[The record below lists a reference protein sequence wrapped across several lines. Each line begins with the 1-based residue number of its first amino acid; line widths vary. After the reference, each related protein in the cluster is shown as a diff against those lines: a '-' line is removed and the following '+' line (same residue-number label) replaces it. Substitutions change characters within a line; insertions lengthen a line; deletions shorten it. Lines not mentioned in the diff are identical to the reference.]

1 MFPDKKTSLDI
12 LYDMYCARQFE
23 LTLEKLFKAGELY
36 GTTHLS
42 VGQEGTAAGV
52 VYALQS
58 TDLVLSTHRGHAI
71 SLIKGADPNSMMAE
85 LFGKA
90 TGCCRGLGGSLH
102 IVDTASGNYGAN
114 GIMGASL
121 PIAAGIALSLK
132 KEKSKKVIAAF
143 FGDASANNGAF
154 HEALNMAALWKLP
167 VIFVCENNQY
177 GMSTHISRHNS
188 TGSVAGRASAYGIP
202 GIKADGNDVP
212 AVMEAVSEAAETA
225 RSGGG
230 PSLLELETYRW
241 LGHSKS
247 DTRNYRTREEE
258 AMWMERC
265 PIARFRVSM
274 SENGVSTEDMD
285 AAQYR
290 SAKTIERAVEF
301 ARSSP
306 ATSFADAKSLVYSGG
321 GVLRG

>member
-23 LTLEKLFKAGELY
+23 LTLEKLFKSGELY

-52 VYALQS
+52 IYALQPA
-58 TDLVLSTHRGHAI
+58 DLVLSTHRGHAI
-71 SLIKGADPNSMMAE
+71 SLIKGASPNAMMAE
-85 LFGKA
+85 LFGRE
-90 TGCCRGLGGSLH
+90 TGCCKGLGGSLH

-132 KEKSKKVIAAF
+132 REKSKKIVAAF

-167 VIFVCENNQY
+167 VVFVCENNQY

-188 TGSVAGRASAYGIP
+188 TGSVADRAAAYGMP
-202 GIKADGNDVP
+202 GVCVDGNDVP
-212 AVMEAVSEAAETA
+212 AVMDAMAKAADIA

-230 PSLLELETYRW
+230 PSLLELATYRW

-258 AMWMERC
+258 AEWMERC
-265 PIARFRVSM
+265 PIARFRVGM
-274 SENGVSTEDMD
+274 SENGVSTNDMD

-290 SAKTIERAVEF
+290 ATQTIERAVEF

-306 ATSFADAKSLVYSGG
+306 AAAFADAKSLVYSAG

>member
-23 LTLEKLFKAGELY
+23 LMLERLFKAGELY

-52 VYALQS
+52 IYALQT
-58 TDLVLSTHRGHAI
+58 TDLLLSTHRGHAI
-71 SLIKGADPNSMMAE
+71 SLIKGADPNAMMAE
-85 LFGKA
+85 LFGRE

-114 GIMGASL
+114 GIMAASL

-132 KEKSKKVIAAF
+132 KDKQNRVIAAF

-167 VIFVCENNQY
+167 VVFVCENNQY

-188 TGSVAGRASAYGIP
+188 TGSVAGRAAAYGMP
-202 GIKADGNDVP
+202 GVCVDGNDVA
-212 AVMEAVSEAAETA
+212 AVMQATREAAELA
-225 RSGGG
+225 RAGGG
-230 PSLLELETYRW
+230 PSLLELMTYRW

-258 AMWMERC
+258 EEWMARC
-265 PIARFRVSM
+265 PIARFRVRM
-274 SENGVSTEDMD
+274 AEGGVSEAEMD
-285 AAQYR
+285 E
-290 SAKTIERAVEF
+290 AKRRAIETIERAVAF

-306 ATSFADAKSLVYSGG
+306 ALSFAEARSLVYSGG